1 MSDPTH
7 QPTSPCPNCGTV
19 VAADTEWCPECGARV
34 TARPMTARRFLTLIL
49 LAILALGLGVA
60 GMCAVL
66 LGGCLLFMD
75 DMYGGKGNMVG
86 LLVLGVALYVLTWI
100 TAKAFVR
107 NLK

>member
-1 MSDPTH
+1 MTDSAPA
-7 QPTSPCPNCGTV
+7 PCPNCGTV

-34 TARPMTARRFLTLIL
+34 AARPMTARRVLTLVL
-49 LAILALGLGVA
+49 LGILALAFGVA

-86 LLVLGVALYVLTWI
+86 LLVLGVALYALTWI
-100 TAKAFVR
+100 TAKAFMR